1 MLGEEIMQVAIF
13 NLETVSDIQVWNER
27 RKDGSTDLHC
37 TANLHFK
44 WLSTDAVALLWDLV
58 HSIPVAE

>member
-1 MLGEEIMQVAIF
+1 MKEGKMDPQA
-13 NLETVSDIQVWNER
+13 
-27 RKDGSTDLHC
+27 STALQIY
-37 TANLHFK
+37 TWSIIYT